1 MEDKEAEENTGTRDG
16 MTRDDDI
23 PDNTFVD
30 VATGTGGVQDEEVD
44 SKNPVGTDED
54 QGGWKPHASKW
65 AAWVAR
71 EEP

>member
-44 SKNPVGTDED
+44 SKNPVETDED
-54 QGGWKPHASKW
+54 QGG
-65 AAWVAR
+65 
-71 EEP
+71 

>member
-44 SKNPVGTDED
+44 GKNPVGTDED
-54 QGGWKPHASKW
+54 QGG
-65 AAWVAR
+65 
-71 EEP
+71 